1 MTTEYIETRMV
12 PLELLQ
18 PYPGNARHGD
28 RDVLVESLEANGQYR
43 SLVVRPDG
51 EGFTVLC
58 GNNTLAA
65 LEHRGDTAARC
76 EIVACDDATALRVNL
91 VDNAANDKATY
102 DDRARAAL
110 LELLDGELS
119 GSGYGEDEADTIIAR
134 FEEPEVTEYAEP
146 DVAYNDDEAERAA
159 RVKSHGG
166 EDSRT
171 YESRGVRDIFLAM
184 PNAEADELGRLIMKL
199 RETWGALDQG
209 TVILRAA
216 RVAVQALGSM
226 DDEGDT
232 VSLGYLTKAADA
244 VYAPESA
251 DDDTDH

>member
-1 MTTEYIETRMV
+1 MTTEYVETRMV
-12 PLELLQ
+12 PLAELT
-18 PYPGNARHGD
+18 PYPGNARRGD
-28 RDVLVESLEANGQYR
+28 RKTLVESLEANGQYR
-43 SLVVRPDG
+43 SLIVRMTEDDLI
-51 EGFTVLC
+51 VLA
-58 GNNTLAA
+58 GNNTMEA
-65 LEHRGDTAARC
+65 LEERGDETARC
-76 EIVACDDATALRVNL
+76 EIVRCDDATARRVNL

-119 GSGYGEDEADTIIAR
+119 GSGYDDEEADALIAR
-134 FEEPEVTEYAEP
+134 FEEPEVTDYAEP

-159 RVKSHGG
+159 RVRSNGG

-199 RETWGALDQG
+199 RETWGALDQA
-209 TVILRAA
+209 TVILKAC
-216 RVAVQALGSM
+216 RVAQAALENEELA
-226 DDEGDT
+226 DVRTFVLEQ
-232 VSLGYLTKAADA
+232 ADA

>member
-12 PLELLQ
+12 PLAQLQ

-43 SLVVRPDG
+43 SLVVRRMEDG
-51 EGFTVLC
+51 SQIVLC

-209 TVILRAA
+209 TVILKAA
-216 RVAVQALGSM
+216 RVARAALAEEYGP
-226 DDEGDT
+226 DT
-232 VSLGYLTKAADA
+232 HADLSARADA